1 MFRIIELFKNIS
13 KIIDMK
19 VYKYGESPRINLKGF
34 RKCTYYIIRVL
45 IADLVRFFTFL
56 KTLLLYCLELSRNMK
71 ENHLGFFEKYLVL
84 WVAICMVLG
93 VIISQMLPG
102 ISEAIDSWQISGIS
116 IPIGIC
122 LFLMMY
128 PAMLNLQA
136 SEIKR
141 LTKAPKP
148 IILTLFSN
156 WIIAPIV
163 GAFLASIFLS
173 GNEQLIVAVILL
185 SSSPC
190 TAMVIVWGML
200 ADGNQ
205 EQNVITTSI
214 NTVTIMFLYAPIVGL
229 LVGIQDISID
239 RVLLL
244 ISALIFIGLPLLSGV
259 ISKRVLINR
268 KGKEWFYEK
277 YRPIV
282 GKIAVTALLVTLIV
296 LFTLNGYVLLQNPD
310 KLVLISIP
318 LLLGFGIVV
327 SINVIITRIVNL
339 EYKEAIITVIIGSS
353 SHFEIAI
360 ATAIAIFGV
369 GSLAALGTT
378 MGLFWE
384 VPIMLG
390 LVYFGK
396 YLNRVGFWN

>member
-1 MFRIIELFKNIS
+1 MTDNLMTEEKKQGKNGS
-13 KIIDMK
+13 FG
-19 VYKYGESPRINLKGF
+19 V
-34 RKCTYYIIRVL
+34 
-45 IADLVRFFTFL
+45 
-56 KTLLLYCLELSRNMK
+56 
-71 ENHLGFFEKYLVL
+71 FEKYLAL
-84 WVAICMVLG
+84 WVAICMLIG
-93 VIISQMLPG
+93 IILSQIVPA
-102 ISEAIDSWQISGIS
+102 ISETIDSWQVSGIS

-128 PAMLNLQA
+128 PAMLNLKT
-136 SEIKR
+136 SEMKK

-148 IILTLFSN
+148 IVLTLLSN

-163 GAFLASIFLS
+163 GAVLASIFLQ

-200 ADGNQ
+200 AEGNQ

-214 NTVTIMFLYAPIVGL
+214 NTFTILFLYAPIVGI
-229 LVGIQDISID
+229 LVGIQSIRVD
-239 RVLLL
+239 AVLLL
-244 ISALIFIGLPLLSGV
+244 VSALIFIGLPLILGV
-259 ISKRVLINR
+259 FSKRVLVQK
-268 KGKEWFYEK
+268 KGEEWFRNS

-282 GKIAVTALLVTLIV
+282 GKVGVGALLTTLIV
-296 LFTLNGYVLLQNPD
+296 LFSLNGEVLLQNPD

-318 LLLGFGIVV
+318 LLLGFAIVV
-327 SINVIITRIVNL
+327 GYNMIITKITGLQYR
-339 EYKEAIITVIIGSS
+339 EAIITVIIGSS

-360 ATAIAIFGV
+360 ATAIAIYGV
-369 GSLAALGTT
+369 GSIAALGTT

-390 LVYFGK
+390 LVYLGK
-396 YLNRVGFWN
+396 FLNRKNFWE